1 MESHAEYKR
10 DSVVSERICFDL
22 LRKMDCVVKGETQAP
37 ELFGEA
43 ATLRM
48 GDAVFKKYLKIK
60 GKIESFEDDG
70 KIRNNILMRWNLLKP
85 NC

>member
-1 MESHAEYKR
+1 
-10 DSVVSERICFDL
+10 
-22 LRKMDCVVKGETQAP
+22 MDCVGQGETKAP

-48 GDAVFKKYLKIK
+48 DDAVFKKYLEIK
-60 GKIESFEDDG
+60 GKIKSFEEDG